1 MALNLDIQYVYSISQ
16 KHGKR
21 PGMSTRAYVSS
32 VRTAAAAAKRD
43 RVIEAAARSLREDAS
58 IATFSLDAVAK
69 AAGVTRL
76 TVYHQF
82 GSRRG
87 LLEAVFDEIAR
98 QAGLDQIPEAMAMP
112 VPRAALDRLVEIF
125 CAFWNRDP
133 AVGRLHEA
141 MATDPEFAQALIGR
155 NERRRETVNVLV
167 RRIAGKTA
175 PPRAR
180 HGAVDMIFA
189 LTSFAMFAM
198 LRRDRSVDDV
208 CALLK
213 TACRNALEP
222 LLPDRRRSSRS

>member
-1 MALNLDIQYVYSISQ
+1 
-16 KHGKR
+16 
-21 PGMSTRAYVSS
+21 MSTRPYTSS

-58 IATFSLDAVAK
+58 IAAFSLDAVAK

-98 QAGLDQIPEAMAMP
+98 QGGLTEIPNAMAMSDP
-112 VPRAALDRLVEIF
+112 LAALDRLVEIF
-125 CAFWNRDP
+125 CAFWNRDA

-155 NERRRETVNVLV
+155 NERRRKTVNVLV
-167 RRIAGKTA
+167 GRIAGKTA
-175 PPRAR
+175 SPQAR
-180 HGAVDMIFA
+180 QDAVDLIFA

-198 LRRDRSVDDV
+198 LRADRSVDDL
-208 CALLK
+208 CALVK
-213 TACRNALEP
+213 SACRSALGP
-222 LLPDRRRSSRS
+222 LI

>member
-1 MALNLDIQYVYSISQ
+1 
-16 KHGKR
+16 
-21 PGMSTRAYVSS
+21 MSTRPYTSS

-58 IATFSLDAVAK
+58 IASFSLDAVAK

-98 QAGLDQIPEAMAMP
+98 QGGLTAIADAMAMSDP
-112 VPRAALDRLVEIF
+112 HAALDRLVEIF

-141 MATDPEFAQALIGR
+141 MATDAEFAQALIGR
-155 NERRRETVNVLV
+155 NERRRKTVNVLIG
-167 RRIAGKTA
+167 RIAGKTA

-180 HGAVDMIFA
+180 RDAVDLIFA

-198 LRRDRSVDDV
+198 LRADRSVEEV
-208 CALLK
+208 CALVK
-213 TACRNALEP
+213 SACHGALGP
-222 LLPDRRRSSRS
+222 LLSDASGDSSRRRPGASRP

>member
-1 MALNLDIQYVYSISQ
+1 
-16 KHGKR
+16 
-21 PGMSTRAYVSS
+21 MSTRPYVSS

-58 IATFSLDAVAK
+58 IASFSLEAVAK

-98 QAGLDQIPEAMAMP
+98 QGGLTQIADAMAMSN
-112 VPRAALDRLVEIF
+112 PRAALDRLVEIF

-141 MATDPEFAQALIGR
+141 MATDPEFAQALIER
-155 NERRRETVNVLV
+155 NERRRKTVDVLV
-167 RRIAGKTA
+167 GRIAEKKVSS
-175 PPRAR
+175 RAR
-180 HGAVDMIFA
+180 QDTVDMIFA

-198 LRRDRSVDDV
+198 LSQDRAVDDV
-208 CALLK
+208 CKLVK
-213 TACRNALEP
+213 SACRSALEP
-222 LLPDRRRSSRS
+222 LLPDRPSAAKRR

>member
-1 MALNLDIQYVYSISQ
+1 
-16 KHGKR
+16 
-21 PGMSTRAYVSS
+21 MSTRPYTSS

-58 IATFSLDAVAK
+58 IANFSLDAVAK

-98 QAGLDQIPEAMAMP
+98 QGGLTAIADAMAMSDP
-112 VPRAALDRLVEIF
+112 HAALDRSVEIF

-141 MATDPEFAQALIGR
+141 MATDAEFAQAA
-155 NERRRETVNVLV
+155 RRD
-167 RRIAGKTA
+167 
-175 PPRAR
+175 
-180 HGAVDMIFA
+180 AVDLIFA

-198 LRRDRSVDDV
+198 LRADRSVEEV
-208 CALLK
+208 CALVK
-213 TACRNALEP
+213 SACHGALGP
-222 LLPDRRRSSRS
+222 LLSDASGDSSRRRPGASRP

>member
-1 MALNLDIQYVYSISQ
+1 MAVYIDYTLWIHNSS
-16 KHGKR
+16 KPWR
-21 PGMSTRAYVSS
+21 EADMSTRSYVSS

-58 IATFSLDAVAK
+58 IAGFSLDAVAK

-87 LLEAVFDEIAR
+87 LLEAVFDDIAR
-98 QAGLDQIPEAMAMP
+98 QGGLTEIAHTMEMP
-112 VPRAALDRLVEIF
+112 DPRAALDRLVEIF

-141 MATDPEFAQALIGR
+141 MATDPEFAQALLER
-155 NERRRETVNVLV
+155 NERRRQTFRVLV
-167 RRIAGKTA
+167 RRIAEKTA
-175 PPRAR
+175 SPRAR
-180 HGAVDMIFA
+180 RDAVDMIFA

-198 LRRDRSVDDV
+198 LSQDRSVDEV
-208 CALLK
+208 CALVKPPSPSPLD
-213 TACRNALEP
+213 P
-222 LLPDRRRSSRS
+222 LLPPRFRR

>member
-1 MALNLDIQYVYSISQ
+1 MVLQLDIQYVYSISQ

-21 PGMSTRAYVSS
+21 LGMPTRPYVSS
-32 VRTAAAAAKRD
+32 VRTAAATEKRA
-43 RVIEAAARSLREDAS
+43 RVIEAAARSLRQDAS
-58 IATFSLDAVAK
+58 IASFSLDAVAK

-98 QAGLDQIPEAMAMP
+98 QGGLTEIADAMAMP
-112 VPRAALDRLVEIF
+112 DPNAALHRLVEIF

-155 NERRRETVNVLV
+155 NERRRKTVDVLV
-167 RRIAGKTA
+167 GRIDGKTTS
-175 PPRAR
+175 PR
-180 HGAVDMIFA
+180 
-189 LTSFAMFAM
+189 S
-198 LRRDRSVDDV
+198 RRD
-208 CALLK
+208 A
-213 TACRNALEP
+213 
-222 LLPDRRRSSRS
+222 

>member
-1 MALNLDIQYVYSISQ
+1 M
-16 KHGKR
+16 
-21 PGMSTRAYVSS
+21 PTRRYVSS
-32 VRTAAAAAKRD
+32 VRTAAAAATRD

-98 QAGLDQIPEAMAMP
+98 QGGLTGIPDAMAMP
-112 VPRAALDRLVEIF
+112 DPHAALDRLVEIF
-125 CAFWNRDP
+125 CGFWSRDP

-141 MATDPEFAQALIGR
+141 MATDPEFAQALIER
-155 NERRRETVNVLV
+155 NERRRKTIDVLV
-167 RRIAGKTA
+167 GRIAEKA
-175 PPRAR
+175 ASPQAR
-180 HGAVDMIFA
+180 QDTVDMIFA

-198 LRRDRSVDDV
+198 LGQDRSVDEV
-208 CALLK
+208 CALVK
-213 TACRNALEP
+213 SACLSALDP
-222 LLPDRRRSSRS
+222 LQSDAPRGGSRPRRPTRS